1 MNSVIRVSRA
11 NWREF
16 VCCVVVEAC
25 PLTFTGA
32 DFYALCSDALLCAMK
47 EEIDRLESLP
57 AHERELEMERSNAQA
72 VVVEQ
77 RHFFEALKGIT
88 PSVSEAD
95 MERYRRVQAQYANTA
110 TTR

>member
-1 MNSVIRVSRA
+1 M
-11 NWREF
+11 
-16 VCCVVVEAC
+16 
-25 PLTFTGA
+25 
-32 DFYALCSDALLCAMK
+32 CSSDL
-47 EEIDRLESLP
+47 
-57 AHERELEMERSNAQA
+57 RSNAQA